1 MVLVL
6 VHTHASAIQDG
17 RAPDVL
23 NTIAILPVC
32 LVRDIV
38 LDPMDVHAFLGGMAK
53 IVLNVSQYSI
63 MVDFYKFF
71 TVFYDQK

>member
-6 VHTHASAIQDG
+6 VRTRASAIQDG
-17 RAPDVL
+17 RVPDAR

-38 LDPMDVHAFLGGMAK
+38 LDPMNAHVFLDGMAK
-53 IVLNVSQYSI
+53 IVLSVSQYPRTNHL
-63 MVDFYKFF
+63 K
-71 TVFYDQK
+71 